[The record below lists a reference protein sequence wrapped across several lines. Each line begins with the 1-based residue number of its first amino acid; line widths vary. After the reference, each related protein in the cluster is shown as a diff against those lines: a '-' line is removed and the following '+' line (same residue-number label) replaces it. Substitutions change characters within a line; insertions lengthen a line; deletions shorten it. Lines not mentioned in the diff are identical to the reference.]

1 MKMKEMWKTSV
12 SIYDKNGIPSLRSVR
27 YFIDFQA
34 AEDDYGGL
42 ISSYSELGYLED
54 EGNVCLSSPH
64 IEYIDL
70 CFERIV
76 WEENCAYAHVKTVK
90 VIGVYKDFEK
100 DSGERQVNSLCLRHN
115 SEFQ

>member
-1 MKMKEMWKTSV
+1 MKEIWKTSII
-12 SIYDKNGIPSLRSVR
+12 IYDKNGIPTLRSAR

-34 AEDDYGGL
+34 AEEDYEGL

-54 EGNVCLSSPH
+54 EGNVCLSSPR

-70 CFERIV
+70 YFERIV

-90 VIGVYKDFEK
+90 AVGVYKDFEK
-100 DSGERQVNSLCLRHN
+100 DSGDRQVDSFCLRHN
-115 SEFQ
+115 SEIQ